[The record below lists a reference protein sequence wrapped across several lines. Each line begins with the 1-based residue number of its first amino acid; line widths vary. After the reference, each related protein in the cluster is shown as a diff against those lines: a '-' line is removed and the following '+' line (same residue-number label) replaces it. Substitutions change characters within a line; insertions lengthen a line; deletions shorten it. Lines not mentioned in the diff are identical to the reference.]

1 VTIESHQFEFVAEA
15 IREAE
20 IGVADGGSP
29 IGTALTPKQPR

>member
-1 VTIESHQFEFVAEA
+1 VAIESHHFEIMAEA